1 MVSGA
6 ERASMMAYDVSH
18 ILATCPRSRSDP
30 NTKAAPCAP
39 PHAGPAAE
47 AAAGGGFNLSSRI
60 RDFGELPVN
69 YEDAG
74 WR

>member
-1 MVSGA
+1 MPLA
-6 ERASMMAYDVSH
+6 
-18 ILATCPRSRSDP
+18 LATWPPARSNPNAKLDPSTLRPTPGQLPKPRR
-30 NTKAAPCAP
+30 
-39 PHAGPAAE
+39 
-47 AAAGGGFNLSSRI
+47 AGGVNLSSRI